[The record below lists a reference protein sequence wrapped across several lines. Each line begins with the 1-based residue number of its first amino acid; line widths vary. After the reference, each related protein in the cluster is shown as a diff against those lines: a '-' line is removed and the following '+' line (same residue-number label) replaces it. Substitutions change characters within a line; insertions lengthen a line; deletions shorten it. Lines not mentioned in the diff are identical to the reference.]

1 MKRIFVTGD
10 THGDGFDRFKKAKY
24 LEADILI
31 ILGDFGY
38 VWNNPKTNDYN
49 LNIINNKKILTLF
62 IDGNHEDFELLN
74 KYPMKHWNGGW
85 VHELRPNVLHL
96 MRGETY
102 TIEGKTFAVMGG
114 ANSTDKKHR
123 TNIVNWWKEELPNK
137 AERQN
142 LIDNLEVLDWKVDYM
157 LSHTAP
163 SKVLKEMNADYRVD
177 DFTDFLDNIENKLE
191 YDSWFFGHMHEYFKS
206 KNRNCTCLYS
216 DFVKLN

>member
-1 MKRIFVTGD
+1 V
-10 THGDGFDRFKKAKY
+10 
-24 LEADILI
+24 LILLI
-31 ILGDFGY
+31 
-38 VWNNPKTNDYN
+38 
-49 LNIINNKKILTLF
+49 
-62 IDGNHEDFELLN
+62 
-74 KYPMKHWNGGW
+74 
-85 VHELRPNVLHL
+85 
-96 MRGETY
+96 
-102 TIEGKTFAVMGG
+102 
-114 ANSTDKKHR
+114 KHR